1 MNKESLDRLRGPA
14 VSRRTALA
22 ATGVMGAGF
31 AAAGAAYLYGEDAEP
46 EVASA
51 NVSRQGRM
59 EDYFPNVELI
69 THRGER
75 VRFYDDVLRDKT
87 VVIIPMYLA
96 CDDYCPLT
104 TANLLAVKDLMGDRV
119 GRDLF
124 FYGLTLDPVLD
135 TPELLNDYAMQIGAG
150 DGFTFLTGAF
160 DDIELVRHK
169 IGLFDPDPT
178 IDADRSSHGAMAI
191 YGNEP
196 KGRWC
201 GLPALVRPDR
211 IAFRIRRVMDA

>member
-1 MNKESLDRLRGPA
+1 MNKETVNLLRGPV

-22 ATGVMGAGF
+22 ATGMLGAGF
-31 AAAGAAYLYGEDAEP
+31 AVAGTTYLASDDANQDGAFAAMSL
-46 EVASA
+46 
-51 NVSRQGRM
+51 QGRM
-59 EDYFPNVELI
+59 EGYFPNVELI

-75 VRFYDDVLRDKT
+75 VRFYDDLLRDKT

-104 TANLLAVKDLMGDRV
+104 TANLLAVKQLMGDRV
-119 GRDLF
+119 GRNLF
-124 FYGLTLDPVLD
+124 FYGLSLDPVLD
-135 TPELLNDYAMQIGAG
+135 TPELLNDYAEEIGAG
-150 DGFTFLTGAF
+150 EGFTFLTGSEKNL
-160 DDIELVRHK
+160 DLVRHK
-169 IGLFDPDPT
+169 IGLFDPDPV

-211 IAFRIRRVMDA
+211 IAFRLRRVMDA